1 MLWFKKQPPAQ
12 TLAVAGD
19 TVVPQPLPIALDSQI
34 FKHYFDSFVAQSAGA
49 GGAAA
54 LIERLQ
60 AKQRSIASVLELSQ
74 QAAELDEVELLL
86 DQVFTARRRL
96 YPALEAAGAATV
108 LAALAQLVRG
118 ALPVAGRLQAFV
130 DAMPGTA
137 GMDRAS
143 IKAANKLRRA
153 AWDFA
158 AELLHFSDPDKFPL
172 MTRWVWD
179 QSTQSGALR
188 EFIRGNDTLKEIPLT
203 NAPEMFEGARAWLVD
218 QLRTEGIYRDLP
230 LWIDL
235 MLGQAYT
242 NYLRSVAEGGLGA
255 DFGRGTTPHEQLAK
269 LLGVDDA
276 RRAGLSRVKK
286 SRVDQS
292 GSRIEAQ

>member
-1 MLWFKKQPPAQ
+1 MLWFKKQSPAR
-12 TLAVAGD
+12 TLPAVAD
-19 TVVPQPLPIALDSQI
+19 IVVPQSLPIALDSRF
-34 FKHYFDSFVAQSAGA
+34 FKHYFDHLVAQSEA
-49 GGAAA
+49 GGGVAA
-54 LIERLQ
+54 LIGRLQ
-60 AKQRSIASVLELSQ
+60 AKQRAMASTFERALAAAGLS
-74 QAAELDEVELLL
+74 EVESLL

-96 YPALEAAGAATV
+96 YPALEAAGAAKV
-108 LAALAQLVRG
+108 LAMLAQVIHG
-118 ALPVAGRLQAFV
+118 ALPVAERLQAFV
-130 DAMPGTA
+130 DAMPGAA

-158 AELLHFSDPDKFPL
+158 AELLHFSDADQYPL
-172 MTRWVWD
+172 MTCWVWD

-203 NAPEMFEGARAWLVD
+203 NAPEMFEGARAWLAD

-235 MLGQAYT
+235 MLAQAYT

-269 LLGVDDA
+269 LLGIERA

-286 SRVDQS
+286 DSLVRS
-292 GSRIEAQ
+292 EA

>member
-1 MLWFKKQPPAQ
+1 MLWFKKRPSAQ
-12 TLAVAGD
+12 TLPAAGVAVA
-19 TVVPQPLPIALDSQI
+19 PQPLPLALDGQI
-34 FKHYFDSFVAQSAGA
+34 FKYHFDRLLEQSGA
-49 GGAAA
+49 DGGVAA

-60 AKQRSIASVLELSQ
+60 VKQHAIVSTCERALAAPGLS
-74 QAAELDEVELLL
+74 EIESLL

-96 YPALEAAGAATV
+96 YPALESAGAAKV
-108 LAALAQLVRG
+108 QAALARLLHD
-118 ALPVAGRLQAFV
+118 ALPVAARLQVLV
-130 DAMPGTA
+130 DAMPGAA

-158 AELLHFSDPDKFPL
+158 AELLHFSDPDQFPL

-188 EFIRGNDTLKEIPLT
+188 EFIRGNDSMQEIPLT
-203 NAPEMFEGARAWLVD
+203 NAPEMFEGARIWLAD

-235 MLGQAYT
+235 MLAQAYT
-242 NYLRSVAEGGLGA
+242 NYLRSVAEGNLGA
-255 DFGRGTTPHEQLAK
+255 EFGRGTTPHEQLAK
-269 LLGVDDA
+269 LLGIDRA
-276 RRAGLSRVKK
+276 RRTGMSRVKK
-286 SRVDQS
+286 DSLARS
-292 GSRIEAQ
+292 AA